1 MSTEEILKEVRSW
14 LEEDGGQDL
23 ELLRSRLEKNKENT
37 ISTTG
42 NAAKVDESVVVE
54 CDLDWPNEWKDEEFK
69 KVKVDITF

>member
-1 MSTEEILKEVRSW
+1 MSTEEILKEVKSW
-14 LEEDGGQDL
+14 LEEDGKDL
-23 ELLRSRLEKNKENT
+23 ELLRSRLDKNMENT

-54 CDLDWPNEWKDEEFK
+54 CNLDWPNEWKDEEFK

>member
-14 LEEDGGQDL
+14 LEEDCGQDL
-23 ELLRSRLEKNKENT
+23 ELLRSRLDKNMENT

-42 NAAKVDESVVVE
+42 YAAEIDESVVIE
-54 CDLDWPNEWKDEEFK
+54 CNLDWPNEWKDEEFK